1 MEVLNNKITNINGK
15 SDLKKQN
22 ISANSLD
29 KIFAELFSS
38 VNLSEN
44 TLQNSDKP
52 LSEKDNFDIISDSI
66 NKTLEGS
73 NGSIDSESSEEI
85 DAAKSLI
92 SIFFENK
99 EFLNNETKNSNT
111 LSTNASSKKV
121 FHELNH
127 KILKRNEKLIE
138 KNNFL
143 NPSEEVK
150 TIDEQKTINIDNKKI
165 RNFENSTQSINGFLK
180 KSTKKKILEKL
191 SSEKPIITKK
201 IESNFIGK
209 TDNLIQKKNTI
220 SKNKDSFQ
228 EIKIE
233 VDFISPK
240 KNKIISKPIKL
251 FNGSQNSSN
260 KNPDNNL
267 NNIEVQNNSKSFN
280 KESIKNSFNSNLFQ
294 NEQFLDMLESGWGE
308 KFVKSLKQN
317 IEKGNSRIDFTV
329 KPKNL
334 GKVKVEI
341 NLEDGKTKIKINT
354 DNKTIASIFAESH
367 SKLVEILD
375 KDQNSFDKNLDFSF
389 HSDSDNRKNFNN
401 NNENNN
407 ELAASTNQKQTSE
420 KDDDKENIKKKN
432 HKVDINA

>member
-127 KILKRNEKLIE
+127 KILKRNEKLNE
-138 KNNFL
+138 
-143 NPSEEVK
+143 K
-150 TIDEQKTINIDNKKI
+150 TI
-165 RNFENSTQSINGFLK
+165 F
-180 KSTKKKILEKL
+180 
-191 SSEKPIITKK
+191 
-201 IESNFIGK
+201 
-209 TDNLIQKKNTI
+209 
-220 SKNKDSFQ
+220 
-228 EIKIE
+228 
-233 VDFISPK
+233 
-240 KNKIISKPIKL
+240 
-251 FNGSQNSSN
+251 
-260 KNPDNNL
+260 
-267 NNIEVQNNSKSFN
+267 
-280 KESIKNSFNSNLFQ
+280 
-294 NEQFLDMLESGWGE
+294 
-308 KFVKSLKQN
+308 
-317 IEKGNSRIDFTV
+317 
-329 KPKNL
+329 
-334 GKVKVEI
+334 
-341 NLEDGKTKIKINT
+341 
-354 DNKTIASIFAESH
+354 
-367 SKLVEILD
+367 
-375 KDQNSFDKNLDFSF
+375 
-389 HSDSDNRKNFNN
+389 
-401 NNENNN
+401 
-407 ELAASTNQKQTSE
+407 
-420 KDDDKENIKKKN
+420 
-432 HKVDINA
+432 